1 MITRGQEIN
10 KWLEIG
16 AVVLTG
22 VLKFILAD
30 WLGLRTFYIIA
41 ACFFWIIFVYTRYK
55 NDPLVLKRWGFRK
68 GNFFRSLR
76 FLSPFALIVAAGIVI
91 YGLVTQA
98 SFLDWH
104 ILPILALYP
113 LWGTVQQF
121 IVAGLLVRNVKS
133 LSHDKI
139 SDLQVNLLISLGF
152 AIVHFPDIHLM
163 VFALVMEFVFISAQ
177 DRLRNIAKAH
187 YQRIL
192 EPGDPATHLQ
202 HFIGWRRS
210 ENNMIGHFRR
220 FRRQTYHAQVR

>member
-1 MITRGQEIN
+1 MKPARWLTLVAMLARGQGKN

-41 ACFFWIIFVYTRYK
+41 ACLFWIIFVYARYK
-55 NDPLVLKRWGFRK
+55 NDPLVLNRWGFRK
-68 GNFFRSLR
+68 GNLFRSLK
-76 FLSPFALIVAAGIVI
+76 FLSPFAMIVTAGIVT
-91 YGLVTQA
+91 YGLA
-98 SFLDWH
+98 SGAVFLDWH

-121 IVAGLLVRNVKS
+121 IVVGLLVGNIKS

-152 AIVHFPDIHLM
+152 AVVHFPDIPLM
-163 VFALVMEFVFISAQ
+163 VFTLVMEFVFIAAY
-177 DRLRNIAKAH
+177 LRYNNLWSLGLYHGWLAG
-187 YQRIL
+187 L
-192 EPGDPATHLQ
+192 
-202 HFIGWRRS
+202 FIFIVLGRDQWN
-210 ENNMIGHFRR
+210 ELLLIFR
-220 FRRQTYHAQVR
+220 